1 MALSSQELAFMQ
13 RLQSTAHNLGDIIA
27 DLRQLEGIYFDRTYS
42 ALVDAD
48 LADVE
53 ATADQLADAINL
65 IAQIKNLMDN
75 NAVTQGD
82 WDANLNAIRRL

>member
-13 RLQSTAHNLGDIIA
+13 RLQSAAHNLGDTIA

-42 ALVDAD
+42 AIVDTD

-53 ATADQLADAINL
+53 VTAVQLTDAINL

-75 NAVTQGD
+75 NVVTQGD
-82 WDANLNAIRRL
+82 WDAKLNIIRRL